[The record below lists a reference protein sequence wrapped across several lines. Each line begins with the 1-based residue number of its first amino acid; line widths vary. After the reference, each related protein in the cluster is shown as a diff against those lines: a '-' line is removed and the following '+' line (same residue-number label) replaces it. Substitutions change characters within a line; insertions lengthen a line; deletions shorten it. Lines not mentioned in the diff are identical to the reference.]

1 MQTGALKE
9 MSLTGPVRPGP
20 GPNKELYMCIYKYI
34 YVYMKC
40 LVFGSCP
47 HPCHQVS
54 LSRPYVTDLENLRWC
69 LNFQHHLQ
77 VFFQIENIRI
87 LLLVLESWC
96 SVVGT
101 LKLVHSL
108 WCSKVG
114 AQILVVYSWYAAVG
128 IQNWYGAAGI
138 LMFLTILVFAS

>member
-1 MQTGALKE
+1 MLGLWFLFT
-9 MSLTGPVRPGP
+9 
-20 GPNKELYMCIYKYI
+20 
-34 YVYMKC
+34 
-40 LVFGSCP
+40 
-47 HPCHQVS
+47 S
-54 LSRPYVTDLENLRWC
+54 LSSSLLVTSLCDRFEDLRWC
-69 LNFQHHLQ
+69 LNFQNHLQ

-114 AQILVVYSWYAAVG
+114 AQILV
-128 IQNWYGAAGI
+128 
-138 LMFLTILVFAS
+138 L